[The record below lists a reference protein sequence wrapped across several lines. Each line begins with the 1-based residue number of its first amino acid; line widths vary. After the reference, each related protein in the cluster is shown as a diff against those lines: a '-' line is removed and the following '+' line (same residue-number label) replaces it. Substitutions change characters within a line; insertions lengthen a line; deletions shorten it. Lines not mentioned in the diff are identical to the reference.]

1 MDEIDRR
8 LLRTLQDHPDISI
21 ADLGER
27 VGLSHTPC
35 WRRLK
40 KLEADGVIVGRAV
53 ILNPQSVGLNVNVFA
68 QLRLKQHDEDT
79 LEALERATL
88 DHSAIVECF
97 SMSGEYDYM
106 MRIVVGSI
114 EEYEMFLKKVL
125 LHLPGVASINSSFA
139 LQRIKMTTSLPI

>member
-8 LLRTLQDHPDISI
+8 LLRTLQEHPDISI

-68 QLRLKQHDEDT
+68 QLRLKQHDEET
-79 LEALERATL
+79 LDALERATL
-88 DHSAIVECF
+88 DHPAIVECF
-97 SMSGEYDYM
+97 SMSGAYDYM

-114 EEYEMFLKKVL
+114 EEYEMFLKKDRKSTRL
-125 LHLPGVASINSSFA
+125 NSSYQCA
-139 LQRIKMTTSLPI
+139 SRMPSSDRKKKN

>member
-68 QLRLKQHDEDT
+68 QLRLKQHRSDE
-79 LEALERATL
+79 RR
-88 DHSAIVECF
+88 VGKECV
-97 SMSGEYDYM
+97 STCRSRWSPY
-106 MRIVVGSI
+106 
-114 EEYEMFLKKVL
+114 
-125 LHLPGVASINSSFA
+125 H
-139 LQRIKMTTSLPI
+139 

>member
-8 LLRTLQDHPDISI
+8 LQRTLQEHPDISI

-40 KLEADGVIVGRAV
+40 KLEVDGVIVGRAV

-88 DHSAIVECF
+88 DHPAIVECF

-125 LHLPGVASINSSFA
+125 LHLPGVASLNSRRVEEVS
-139 LQRIKMTTSLPI
+139 